1 MAESN
6 GQFKKVPVSFTGGPD
21 LPGAVPGGQLTTDCT
36 SGGACV
42 AAFNFG
48 TGGTVAGDLVG
59 DYVEVFAVGGPAGG
73 GRSILTGSG
82 GYTGS
87 VKRCGTGSFV
97 WTESGVVGTDGSYEG
112 TQTIF
117 PGSGTGD
124 LVGITRQLAKLV
136 QLGQPDRL
144 GPVQGEGL
152 TRSPLGRDRR
162 SPPLVPGGPVLGGT
176 W

>member
-1 MAESN
+1 MRLRNVAVAVAIILPTVGLGGSALADGV
-6 GQFKKVPVSFTGGPD
+6 GQFKKFPVSFTGGPD

-42 AAFNFG
+42 YGFNFG

-59 DYVEVFAVGGPAGG
+59 DYVEVFAYGAPVGG
-73 GRSILTGSG
+73 GRTALTGTG
-82 GYTGS
+82 GFTGS

-97 WTESGVVGTDGSYEG
+97 FTESGVVAADGSSFKG

-124 LVGITRQLAKLV
+124 LVGITGSWSESFTGSVRCKV
-136 QLGQPDRL
+136 KD
-144 GPVQGEGL
+144 
-152 TRSPLGRDRR
+152 
-162 SPPLVPGGPVLGGT
+162 
-176 W
+176 